1 MTLYS
6 FTKTN
11 KRFYVYLMYDPSKDR
26 YKIGVSA
33 DPERRLRTFHT
44 VDPGIVL
51 LAKWGP
57 CSRKQAYDM
66 EALAHFKY
74 RRQRLHG
81 EWFRLSQQQV
91 DKLLK
96 PAADPPELTLSKLAS
111 LAIGGVVLA
120 FLILLLQTCSV

>member
-11 KRFYVYLMYDPSKDR
+11 KRYYVYLMYDPSKDR

-66 EALAHFKY
+66 EALAH
-74 RRQRLHG
+74 LHG
-81 EWFRLSQQQV
+81 EWFRLSQRQV
-91 DKLLK
+91 DRLLK
-96 PAADPPELTLSKLAS
+96 PAPDPPELTLSKLAS